1 MGILQDLQEIFP
13 VLAGGEVP
21 LAIKQTLEACWPN
34 DKRPQI
40 HSKKRT
46 ELGWE
51 FSFGLQPGISFRD
64 FASREE
70 YFRDAIGNVTT
81 EIIRTGKTAT
91 LKIITQS
98 IPKFKAY
105 ADDFDRGNM
114 ILPIPIGCTH
124 SGLVL
129 VDLAGVPHIL
139 IGGITGGG
147 KSNEIHVIVN
157 SLLGLKRPP
166 KIILVDLKQSEY
178 NYLENYVM
186 LVTEKDMANKVLV
199 RLVAEMRKRQA
210 LLKQSKCVNIQKYN
224 NKYDYMDYIV
234 LIIDELAE
242 LTDAAAQENLE
253 TLLRLCRASGICI
266 ISATQ
271 RPSSTMFSKKSFADC
286 KANYRGR
293 LCFQTADAVNSK
305 IILDSVE
312 AANLPNIPGR
322 AIWKLDKPIEVQTPY
337 LDPEKAEVL
346 LNAKLPPNRIDPR
359 QITT

>member
-1 MGILQDLQEIFP
+1 
-13 VLAGGEVP
+13 
-21 LAIKQTLEACWPN
+21 
-34 DKRPQI
+34 
-40 HSKKRT
+40 
-46 ELGWE
+46 
-51 FSFGLQPGISFRD
+51 
-64 FASREE
+64 
-70 YFRDAIGNVTT
+70 
-81 EIIRTGKTAT
+81 
-91 LKIITQS
+91 
-98 IPKFKAY
+98 
-105 ADDFDRGNM
+105 
-114 ILPIPIGCTH
+114 
-124 SGLVL
+124 
-129 VDLAGVPHIL
+129 
-139 IGGITGGG
+139 
-147 KSNEIHVIVN
+147 
-157 SLLGLKRPP
+157 
-166 KIILVDLKQSEY
+166 
-178 NYLENYVM
+178 M

-271 RPSSTMFSKKSFADC
+271 RPSSTMFSKKSFGDC